1 MNRTIG
7 CNLELLAT
15 ITEEQWKNTL
25 ETDYPGATTPFLIR
39 EDYEKLLAYLP
50 KLIRDVLLEKA
61 GTENLSLLPETLPQ
75 GFIQDIQS
83 IRLLKEFLGRRKRNI
98 VVESVRE
105 NLVASNFLST
115 VMSARDDK
123 QALLALLL
131 TTQLSLE
138 DLKNCLYISNY
149 DTYSYRDFVLL
160 TNNEGVTDPL
170 VLAELRQVQ
179 ETGIANGNIS
189 TELVEIILRQ
199 FEIENNTNLNSTCRK
214 LLIYN
219 NEVIIYILRE
229 SQRNGLR
236 TFNEFIVGMNADW
249 LVLRFS
255 IDFRFL
261 KVRAVEAVK
270 PAVYSTIAPKIV
282 ESQIRPLS
290 VYYVPRSDSNS
301 DETVNYFVQRIISES
316 LPNVRMGEIELGNTP
331 FQGRPSIIIK
341 KDSGPIML
349 GDTLTDNRNGLAL
362 VDIIPT
368 SQVRKFKIVY
378 DLNGKNHIFT
388 ISLTR
393 VVNGTFVHI
402 SGQGGGVRKRQA
414 LIDYIRQETDL
425 RIIEK
430 LSKEYSL

>member
-1 MNRTIG
+1 MNRIIG
-7 CNLELLAT
+7 SNLELLAT

-25 ETDYPGATTPFLIR
+25 ETDYPGATTPFLIS
-39 EDYEKLLAYLP
+39 EDYEKLLASLP
-50 KLIRDVLLEKA
+50 RLIRNVLFERA
-61 GTENLSLLPETLPQ
+61 GAENFSQLSESLPQ
-75 GFIQDIQS
+75 GFVQDIWS
-83 IRLLKEFLGRRKRNI
+83 IRLLKEFLGRRKRNV

-105 NLVASNFLST
+105 NLEASTFINT
-115 VMSARDDK
+115 VTSARDDK

-131 TTQLSLE
+131 TTELSLE
-138 DLKNCLYISNY
+138 DLKNCLYLSNY
-149 DTYSYRDFVLL
+149 DTYSYQDFVLL
-160 TNNEGVTDPL
+160 TNNEGISDPL
-170 VLAELRQVQ
+170 ILAELRQVQ
-179 ETGIANGNIS
+179 ATGVPNGNVS
-189 TELVEIILRQ
+189 TELVETILRQ
-199 FEIENNTNLNSTCRK
+199 FEIANNTNLNSTCRK
-214 LLIYN
+214 VLIYN

-255 IDFRFL
+255 SDFRFL

-270 PAVYSTIAPKIV
+270 PVVYSTIAQKIV
-282 ESQIRPLS
+282 ESLIRPLS
-290 VYYVPRSDSNS
+290 AYYVPRSDSNS
-301 DETVNYFVQRIISES
+301 DDTVNDFVQRIISEAI
-316 LPNVRMGEIELGNTP
+316 PNVRMAEIELGNTP

-349 GDTLTDNRNGLAL
+349 GDTLTDNRNGLAF
-362 VDIIPT
+362 VDIIPA

-378 DLNGKNHIFT
+378 DLNSKNHIFT
-388 ISLTR
+388 IFLTR
-393 VVNGTFVHI
+393 IVNGTYVHI

-414 LIDYIRQETDL
+414 LIDYLRQETDL